1 MAADR
6 VDSRPQ
12 GGFTIIEVMV
22 AILLT
27 ALTVIG
33 VLGLFR
39 IETRASAFSRRETEA
54 AVLAQDKLE
63 ELRTQ
68 LAPSADSSGNDTP
81 TDQLS
86 GTSFFA
92 RAWTIAVSG
101 DPDVYNIQVDVTWDE
116 DGATRTVTVR
126 GQRGGT

>member
-6 VDSRPQ
+6 VTERRQ
-12 GGFTIIEVMV
+12 AGFTIIEVMI

-39 IETRASAFSRRETEA
+39 VETRASAFSRRETEA

-68 LAPSADSSGNDTP
+68 IAPSADFTGSDNP

-92 RAWTIAVSG
+92 RAWSVSVTG
-101 DPDVYNIQVDVTWDE
+101 DPNVYNIQVDVTWDE
-116 DGATRTVTVR
+116 DGVTRTVTVVGKR
-126 GQRGGT
+126 GTS